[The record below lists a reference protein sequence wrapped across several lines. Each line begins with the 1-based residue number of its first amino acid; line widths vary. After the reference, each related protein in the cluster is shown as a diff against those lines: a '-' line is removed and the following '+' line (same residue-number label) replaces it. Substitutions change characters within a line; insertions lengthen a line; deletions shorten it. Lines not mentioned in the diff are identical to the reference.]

1 MLPTT
6 PARYLK
12 LERMLE
18 ISRLLNQALDLE
30 PFLQTLAEY
39 SCELTL
45 SSAGSIF
52 LFEEET
58 GLLKFVAA
66 PRSQL
71 ESLKRVRV
79 PLENSIAG
87 QAYTQCRPVIVQNA
101 AQEANVFRDVDHI
114 LDFDTRSILAVPILY
129 GGHALGAMEAVNK
142 LGDSNYTEEDTIIL
156 ETLASYAATA
166 LFSAALLEETRL
178 AQQNLND
185 LERMKSDFIAIAS
198 HELRTPVGLVLGH
211 ASFLRESAKE
221 EQQIRQLDV
230 IVRSAARLKEIV
242 EEMSNLELNQ
252 AGKARVRR
260 SQVSVSS
267 LVQEVCK
274 GFLETARRK
283 SITINVEIP
292 ESSLVVEADEEKIA
306 IALGNLVENAL
317 AFTDEK
323 GFVFV
328 RAERLPGFV
337 KVSVIDNGVGI
348 PARDLHRVFDRFYQ
362 VESHFTRRHGG
373 LGLGLSVAK
382 VMIEMH
388 GGQIWAESIEGK
400 GSNFSFLLP
409 SRTGKAARAVS
420 AFEI

>member
-1 MLPTT
+1 
-6 PARYLK
+6 
-12 LERMLE
+12 MLE
-18 ISRLLNQALDLE
+18 VSRLLNQALDLE

-71 ESLKRVRV
+71 ETLKRVRV

-87 QAYTQCRPVIVQNA
+87 QAYTQARPIVVQNA
-101 AQEANVFRDVDHI
+101 AQDASVYRDVDHI

-129 GGHALGAMEAVNK
+129 GGQALGAMEAVNK
-142 LGDSNYTEEDTIIL
+142 LGDSNYTEEDVAIL

-166 LFSAALLEETRL
+166 LFSAALLEEARL

-211 ASFLRESAKE
+211 ASFLKE
-221 EQQIRQLDV
+221 AAQDEQQARQLDV

-260 SQVSVSS
+260 SQVSVMK
-267 LVQEVCK
+267 LVHEVCK
-274 GFLETARRK
+274 GFIESARK
-283 SITINVEIP
+283 KNITLTIDVP
-292 ESSLVVEADEEKIA
+292 DSSLVVEADEEKIA

-323 GFVFV
+323 GFVLI

-337 KVSVIDNGVGI
+337 KVSVIDNGIGV
-348 PARDLHRVFDRFYQ
+348 PTRDLHRVFDRFYQ

-373 LGLGLSVAK
+373 MGLGLSVAK

-409 SRTGKAARAVS
+409 ARSGQATRAVS
-420 AFEI
+420 AFEV